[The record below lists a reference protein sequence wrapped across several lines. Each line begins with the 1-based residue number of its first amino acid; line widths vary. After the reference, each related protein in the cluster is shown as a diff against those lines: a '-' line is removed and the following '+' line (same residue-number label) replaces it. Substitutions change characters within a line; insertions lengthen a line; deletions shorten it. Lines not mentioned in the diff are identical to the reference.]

1 MYSKPQRK
9 SKMARY
15 SFSKLN
21 AVVRVVLVL
30 VTVASTTSA
39 SKLSVGE
46 EYQILPTAD
55 TLREEHQIPT
65 DTFSNSMK
73 VFGLGPGKTGTI
85 SLRLA
90 LMRLGFGPSYHM
102 AELLFEPSGISTLDD
117 MELWRKAALGIEPVK
132 NLKAILEPWMSG
144 CDWPL
149 MAFPREL
156 LEIYPD
162 AKFILTVRPTE
173 QWYSSISKS
182 ICLNGNFAGKR
193 NAYMPIV
200 RQIPLFPYNRFKTQ
214 WHMMNAV
221 SKMVF
226 DGNDMEYL
234 CDPVNSKETMQW
246 YEDWQNQVVD
256 IIPKDQLLLFQ
267 TGKDGY
273 KELANF
279 LNVPVPDEPYPSSND
294 SKSMRA
300 MHMKLRNAALT
311 AIAILFILIGAIL
324 FVTYRLMKKIS
335 SVQQEKRKSD

>member
-1 MYSKPQRK
+1 MTRQSEDPATTHKHSTNSKYIRI
-9 SKMARY
+9 S
-15 SFSKLN
+15 SHLIGIN
-21 AVVRVVLVL
+21 I
-30 VTVASTTSA
+30 
-39 SKLSVGE
+39 
-46 EYQILPTAD
+46 QID
-55 TLREEHQIPT
+55 
-65 DTFSNSMK
+65 NMK

-102 AELLFEPSGISTLDD
+102 TELLFESSEISTLDD

-132 NLKAILEPWMSG
+132 NLKTILEPWMSG
-144 CDWPL
+144 SDWPL

-162 AKFILTVRPTE
+162 SKFILTVRPTE
-173 QWYSSISKS
+173 QWYASMSKS
-182 ICLNGNFAGKR
+182 ICLTGNFAGKR

-200 RQIPLFPYNRFKTQ
+200 RQIPLFPFTRFKTQ
-214 WHMMNAV
+214 LHMMNDV

-234 CDPVNSKETMQW
+234 CDPVNRKETMQW

-300 MHMKLRNAALT
+300 MHMKLRNDALT
-311 AIAILFILIGAIL
+311 AIAIVFIFIGMCL
-324 FVTYRLMKKIS
+324 FVTFRLMKMIS